1 MLALRWTYQNMITVV
16 VGRFIRW
23 FAFVFLVISFFPSA
37 LLGRSRFALV
47 VHGVA
52 LSAFY
57 FLMDGGFT
65 LVRNPQIGGF
75 RNSARLRRAH
85 IFDQFLWAQP
95 RNPHPSVAVQASR
108 TMVEPNT
115 LNLRS
120 RWEWPSQQHVV
131 SKGRLVY
138 AIALVLL
145 LPRILIDEAT
155 EHCFVRQN
163 RWMLLLRLFCDC
175 LWPVTGE
182 YALPTPLR

>member
-1 MLALRWTYQNMITVV
+1 MVLPLPAGPPRAPRTPP
-16 VGRFIRW
+16 W
-23 FAFVFLVISFFPSA
+23 FE
-37 LLGRSRFALV
+37 
-47 VHGVA
+47 
-52 LSAFY
+52 
-57 FLMDGGFT
+57 T
-65 LVRNPQIGGF
+65 TQIGGF

-163 RWMLLLRLFCDC
+163 RWMLLLLRLFCDC
-175 LWPVTGE
+175 MWAVSTPSQHHWDNWLITANYPMPERLRRPCLSLILLVNVTCCFNWN
-182 YALPTPLR
+182 